1 MTYTRA
7 STTTSAVRFIS
18 TSATQ
23 QTITTA
29 GKIFS
34 NVTFAGAGSS
44 YIFSDA
50 ININSAATLN
60 HQDGTL
66 NLNGKS
72 HSIGIWSGTS
82 TRVKAIIFSG
92 AQISITGSSTTVW
105 TTTTTNLTFTPDTGS
120 ITITGSGN
128 TLGQLIFSGSN
139 LTYNNVIFSGTN
151 NMVQITGTNTFANL
165 TFSGGANS
173 FGAYRLAGNQTITGT
188 LTMNGNSS
196 ANRILIQSTA
206 INTKRTI
213 TATTMATNGFV
224 DFTDI
229 TAAGSSSPWSNSGFG
244 VVPSTTTNITGA
256 TAVTTYYVGGTGNSN
271 DSSKYA
277 STSGGTAGTQRAPLP
292 QDTAIFDQNSGT
304 GTLSILGIC
313 FGSINMTNCSL
324 TTINLFANFANRYFC
339 GDLILSPS
347 KALNQGALADNLY
360 FIGRGNYTLTTAGT
374 SFISF
379 PNINTTG
386 SYQMGSSFTCTVA
399 FSILSGTFYPSGY
412 DFEAKSIT
420 VASGAF
426 LQFPTPG
433 KIYPDKVTLTGNGT
447 IWQTNALNAVVG
459 MPNVIITDSMAD
471 KTISFYNETFGLI
484 TIYKSSFNL
493 TFTSNSIPD
502 GLTIDGFIVT
512 GGVTV
517 VLPIGAGFG
526 AYGGPVKL
534 TGDKFFLGGS
544 NPSDIV
550 TIRPTLDGI
559 YGPTQLI
566 TSSKRVIR
574 TNSLSLLAISA
585 DTTNGSTFY
594 AGTSSIDNG
603 GNTNW
608 LFTNPSSS
616 GQTLLSGVG

>member
-50 ININSAATLN
+50 ITVNSAATLN
-60 HQDGTL
+60 HQSGTI
-66 NLNGKS
+66 NLNGRT
-72 HSIGIWSGTS
+72 HSIGIWSGT
-82 TRVKAIIFSG
+82 TTTAKTIIFSG
-92 AQISITGSSTTVW
+92 AQITITGLNTTVW

-120 ITITGSGN
+120 ITIIGTGTS
-128 TLGQLIFSGSN
+128 LGQIIFAGAN
-139 LTYNNVIFSGTN
+139 LTYNNVTFTGPN

-165 TFSGGANS
+165 TFSGGNNS
-173 FGAYRLAGNQTITGT
+173 YGSYRLAANQTVTGT

-196 ANRILIQSTA
+196 ANRILMQSTV

-213 TATTMATNGFV
+213 TAASMVTNGFV

-229 TAAGSSSPWSNSGFG
+229 TAAGASSPWSNSGFG
-244 VVPSTTTNITGA
+244 VVPSSTTNITGA
-256 TAVTTYYVGGTGNSN
+256 TPVTTYYVGGTGNSN

-292 QDTAIFDQNSGT
+292 QDTAIYNENSGT

-324 TTINLFANFANRYFC
+324 TTINFTANFQNKYFC

-347 KALNQGALADNLY
+347 KALNQGGLVDNLY

-374 SFISF
+374 SFQSF

-386 SYQMGSSFTCTVA
+386 SYQMGSSFTCTVT
-399 FSILSGTFYPSGY
+399 FSILAGTFYPSGY
-412 DFEAKSIT
+412 DFEAKSIAVT
-420 VASGAF
+420 SGAF
-426 LQFPTPG
+426 LQFPSP
-433 KIYPDKVTLTGNGT
+433 KSYPDKVTLTGTGT
-447 IWQTNALNAVVG
+447 IWQTNAVNAVAG
-459 MPNVIITDSMAD
+459 MPNLVITDNTAD
-471 KTISFYNETFGLI
+471 KTISSYNETFGLI

-493 TFTSNSIPD
+493 NFSS
-502 GLTIDGFIVT
+502 LSQSSVDGFIVT

-517 VLPIGAGFG
+517 TLPTFYA
-526 AYGGPVKL
+526 VVL
-534 TGDKFFLGGS
+534 TGTQFFLGGS
-544 NPSDIV
+544 ENEKVVIKSDSPGTPASVQVPPSINLK
-550 TIRPTLDGI
+550 I
-559 YGPTQLI
+559 
-566 TSSKRVIR
+566 IR
-574 TNSLSLLAISA
+574 TNYLNLTDTSAYGGVFNNAIW
-585 DTTNGSTFY
+585 Y
-594 AGTSSIDNG
+594 AGSRSIDSG
-603 GNTNW
+603 GNSGW
-608 LFTNPSSS
+608 LFTDPNSS
-616 GQTLLSGVG
+616 GQALLSGVG